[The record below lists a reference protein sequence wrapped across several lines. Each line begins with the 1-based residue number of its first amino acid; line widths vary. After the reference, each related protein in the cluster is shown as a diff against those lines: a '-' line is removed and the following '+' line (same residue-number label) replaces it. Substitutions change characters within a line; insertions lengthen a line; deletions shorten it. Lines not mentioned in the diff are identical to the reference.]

1 MDFWIMFSSFLIG
14 TVGALFVVWLR
25 WIGTLPTFSSSIEI
39 QGCEEEYKKITRF
52 ISKKLEDQKEITES
66 EEKYSNDLR
75 DDLWRQKTKSFLTSA
90 ILYTI
95 LGGATAVLFVG
106 LELQSITDSA
116 NITKLLAAGALWT
129 TFYSFIDVKKTSAA
143 IDSKKE
149 SIDETILAKTREIVS
164 NLQKQLENEKN
175 KVIEYADKYNHVV
188 EAYRE
193 LAKENGGK

>member
-1 MDFWIMFSSFLIG
+1 MDFWIVFSSFLIG

-39 QGCEEEYKKITRF
+39 QGCEEEYKKITSF

-75 DDLWRQKTKSFLTSA
+75 DDLWRQRTKSFLTSA

-116 NITKLLAAGALWT
+116 NIAKLLAAGALWT

-149 SIDETILAKTREIVS
+149 SLDEINLAIVS

-175 KVIEYADKYNHVV
+175 KVIEYANKFNHVV
-188 EAYRE
+188 EAYNE
-193 LAKENGGK
+193 LAKGNGGK